1 MEIKAH
7 AQNGYITLVPSGEI
21 DAHSS
26 IFLDEKL
33 DELIS
38 DGQVHI
44 HINLGEIS
52 YVSSAGM
59 GVFISKLDEIANLS
73 GKLVI
78 SSPQENVRDG
88 FDLLGLNQLIT
99 IVENEAEVV
108 NHFQEV

>member
-7 AQNGYITLVPSGEI
+7 AHNGYITLEPSGEI

-38 DGQVHI
+38 EGKVRI
-44 HINLGEIS
+44 HINLGEIN
-52 YVSSAGM
+52 YISSAGM
-59 GVFISKLDEIANLS
+59 GVFISKLDEIAKLS
-73 GKLVI
+73 GKLVL

-99 IVENEAEVV
+99 IVENESEVG